1 MEKID
6 YIEIITKNIKK
17 MCDIKNI
24 SPHMLG
30 KESGVG
36 KDIITN
42 MNKGS
47 LPSCD
52 KLAKIAD
59 YLEISVDYLL
69 GRTDKPNGYSNNDN
83 SFIVGNNST
92 QTVGNYNNISTNKSN
107 DISDDAREI
116 DNILKSLSFRERVR
130 FLNKIYDL
138 EEEFKKKEA

>member
-1 MEKID
+1 MDKMD
-6 YIEIITKNIKK
+6 YIETL
-17 MCDIKNI
+17 IKNI
-24 SPHMLG
+24 TYICREKNITPHMLG

-59 YLEISVDYLL
+59 YCDVSVDYLL
-69 GRTDKPNGYSNNDN
+69 GRTDEPNGYNNN
-83 SFIVGNNST
+83 KSSFNIGNNST

-107 DISDDAREI
+107 DISDDAREF
-116 DNILKSLSFRERVR
+116 DNTLKSLSYKERIK
-130 FLNKIYDL
+130 FLSRVYEL
-138 EEEFKKKEA
+138 EEEVKKKEV

>member
-1 MEKID
+1 MEKMD
-6 YIEIITKNIKK
+6 YIEVITKNIKK
-17 MCDIKNI
+17 MCDVKNI

-59 YLEISVDYLL
+59 YLDISVDYLL
-69 GRTDKPNGYSNNDN
+69 GRTDEPNGTSIKTGDINGSNNSLTD
-83 SFIVGNNST
+83 S
-92 QTVGNYNNISTNKSN
+92 NNISINNKKTADS
-107 DISDDAREI
+107 ISEKFMEI
-116 DNILKSLSFRERVR
+116 FNNLPFEEQLAVMNFAVDKSK
-130 FLNKIYDL
+130 NK
-138 EEEFKKKEA
+138 E

>member
-1 MEKID
+1 MEKMD

-17 MCDIKNI
+17 MCDVKNI

-59 YLEISVDYLL
+59 YLDISVDYLL
-69 GRTDKPNGYSNNDN
+69 GRTDEPNGTSIKTGDINGSNNSLTD
-83 SFIVGNNST
+83 S
-92 QTVGNYNNISTNKSN
+92 NNISINNKKTADS
-107 DISDDAREI
+107 ISEKFMEI
-116 DNILKSLSFRERVR
+116 FNNLPFEEQLAVMNIAVEKS
-130 FLNKIYDL
+130 
-138 EEEFKKKEA
+138 KKRKE